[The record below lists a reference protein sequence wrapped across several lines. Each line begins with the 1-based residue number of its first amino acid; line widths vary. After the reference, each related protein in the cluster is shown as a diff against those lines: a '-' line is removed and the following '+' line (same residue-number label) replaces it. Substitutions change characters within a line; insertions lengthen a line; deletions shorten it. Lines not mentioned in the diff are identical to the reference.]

1 MGRTSEG
8 RGSSST
14 EARRRPAVSVVDR
27 IPGYVFV
34 RSQRYDRRIAA
45 ELRSVG
51 AGRWDATRR
60 AWRFPD
66 TETVRIALEA
76 RFPEL
81 AAGQPARAERE
92 STGRRAPSARIG
104 SLSGAPRR
112 CRSPASRAPRD
123 GSAGESDTLD
133 PLEAVARELILRG
146 YARRSQKVYVHHV
159 RRFLGELDGRLD
171 EAGSEQVR
179 DYLAELVQ
187 THRVSRSYHN
197 QAISAL
203 KFLFDQVLGRF
214 EEIEELPRP
223 RKETRLPIVLSRS
236 EVKSLLKAVTS
247 AKHRAALTMAYSSG
261 LRVGEV
267 VRLRP
272 EDLDTDRWLVF
283 VRGGKGRKDRYS
295 LLSRKAVAVVR
306 RFRPEAGGPAWLF
319 PGARPGRHL
328 SERTLQHVMRRARDK
343 AGITKHATMHTP
355 RHSFATHLLEAG
367 TDLRYTQE
375 ILGHSSPKTT
385 QIYTHVRADTLVR
398 IRSPLDDD

>member
-1 MGRTSEG
+1 
-8 RGSSST
+8 
-14 EARRRPAVSVVDR
+14 
-27 IPGYVFV
+27 
-34 RSQRYDRRIAA
+34 
-45 ELRSVG
+45 
-51 AGRWDATRR
+51 
-60 AWRFPD
+60 
-66 TETVRIALEA
+66 
-76 RFPEL
+76 
-81 AAGQPARAERE
+81 
-92 STGRRAPSARIG
+92 
-104 SLSGAPRR
+104 
-112 CRSPASRAPRD
+112 
-123 GSAGESDTLD
+123 
-133 PLEAVARELILRG
+133 VARELVLRG
-146 YARRSQKVYVHHV
+146 YARRSRKVYLHHV
-159 RRFLGELDGRLD
+159 RRFLDELDGGLD

-179 DYLAELVQ
+179 NYLAELVQ

-203 KFLFDQVLGRF
+203 KFLFDRVPGRF
-214 EEIEELPRP
+214 EAIEELPRP

-236 EVKSLLKAVTS
+236 EVKSLLEAV
-247 AKHRAALTMAYSSG
+247 ANPKHRAALTMAYSSG

-272 EDLDTDRWLVF
+272 EDLDTDRWLLF
-283 VRGGKGRKDRYS
+283 VRGAKGRKDRYS
-295 LLSRKAVAVVR
+295 LLSRKAVAAVR

-343 AGITKHATMHTP
+343 AGITKNATMHTL

-367 TDLRYTQE
+367 TDLRFIQE